1 MDETAQLHAELHHRQ
16 KIAALR
22 EEGERLRKELLLRGI
37 DPGAVLS
44 EAGLRGKQFIVHD
57 SREAYC

>member
-1 MDETAQLHAELHHRQ
+1 MDETAHLHAEQHHRQ

-22 EEGERLRKELLLRGI
+22 EEGERLRRELRQRGI

-44 EAGLRGKQFIVHD
+44 QAGMSGKQFILHD
-57 SREAYC
+57 SRESNC